1 MAEYAELKQI
11 VEGIQRDLQGLATT
25 EKIDELIRKLGEKDK
40 TIEEL
45 KVRVGGLETRVA
57 VLENTNKLLDRKCDD
72 LESYTRR
79 QNLRIVGIPEP
90 DDGSENAE
98 ACLEKVKEEIAKL
111 DDVHLNLD
119 MAIDRAH
126 RVGPKRDRAGN
137 PTERAMIVR
146 FTSWRIRT
154 QVYTKRK
161 KDGQNNGARFYVDLT
176 KRRADL
182 RKTAVEKTRGN
193 AKVKFAYAD
202 VNNNICLL
210 LADGKKKVF
219 NSEQELDAILADL

>member
-1 MAEYAELKQI
+1 M
-11 VEGIQRDLQGLATT
+11 
-25 EKIDELIRKLGEKDK
+25 
-40 TIEEL
+40 
-45 KVRVGGLETRVA
+45 
-57 VLENTNKLLDRKCDD
+57 
-72 LESYTRR
+72 
-79 QNLRIVGIPEP
+79 
-90 DDGSENAE
+90 
-98 ACLEKVKEEIAKL
+98 KEEIAKL
-111 DDVHLNLD
+111 DSVHLNLD

-146 FTSWRIRT
+146 FTSWRSRT

-210 LADGKKKVF
+210 LVDGKKKVF
-219 NSEQELDAILADL
+219 NSEQELDAILATL